1 MFITKLGESREAH
14 CIFSNDT
21 AANISQTMM
30 FSYPD
35 CLHHIFFARL
45 QQLAT
50 SKAAVPLNPMEL
62 GYDIIPSIP
71 TS

>member
-1 MFITKLGESREAH
+1 MTLQQ
-14 CIFSNDT
+14 T
-21 AANISQTMM
+21 SQTMM

-50 SKAAVPLNPMEL
+50 SKAAAVPLNPMEL